1 VDQQQS
7 VTRAVD
13 HDEHLTMWI
22 ERLRDGDP
30 EAEEAIF
37 RHYFEP
43 LVQFARKRLKGLPSH
58 ARDGED
64 VALSVLDTF
73 MRRIND
79 GQYTWVADRED
90 LWRALYDVAAKR
102 VLKEFRRQL
111 AQKRGGGKV
120 RTESIFDAPEGTGS
134 GVGGIASNVDRR
146 QQFADQLA
154 ETCSELFAQL
164 RRQPKGEELVAVAQY
179 RLANY
184 TVQEVADKLD
194 ISKATVER
202 RLDLARSVCKKVLP
216 T

>member
-1 VDQQQS
+1 M
-7 VTRAVD
+7 D

-22 ERLRDGDP
+22 ERLRDGDS
-30 EAEEAIF
+30 EAKEVIF
-37 RHYFEP
+37 RQHFEQ
-43 LVQFARKRLKGLPSH
+43 LVRYARKRLKGLPSRE
-58 ARDGED
+58 RDEED

-79 GQYTWVADRED
+79 GQYTWVADRQD

-102 VLKEFRRQL
+102 VAKEFRRQL

-120 RTESIFDAPEGTGS
+120 HTESVFDAPEGADS
-134 GVGGIASNVDRR
+134 GVGGIANHADPR
-146 QQFADQLA
+146 QEFADQLA
-154 ETCSELFAQL
+154 ESCSELFAQL
-164 RRQPKGEELVAVAQY
+164 RRQPKGEELVAVAQH

-202 RLDLARSVCKKVLP
+202 RLDLARSVCKEVLP
-216 T
+216 A